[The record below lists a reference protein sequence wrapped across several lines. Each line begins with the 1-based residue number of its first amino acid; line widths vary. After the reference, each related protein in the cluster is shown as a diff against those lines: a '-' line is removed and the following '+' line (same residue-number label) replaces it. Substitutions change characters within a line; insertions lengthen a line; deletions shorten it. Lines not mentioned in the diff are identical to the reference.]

1 MVYSVKFKAFVLIG
15 FVLVCLTACG
25 PLDVKPEDWPTDR
38 IERITGVRLPEF
50 SVIKYVYG
58 HADFFGEYKDTLY
71 IEFESIPSDTL
82 FEKIE
87 GLFETNTNNSQ
98 WTKDGGLYQFHG
110 SWGTFGN
117 DDPLPAPEGEDPEQ
131 DRLFYLTL
139 IKGERIGIIVCG
151 MW

>member
-82 FEKIE
+82 TLPWWSSISFI
-87 GLFETNTNNSQ
+87 LFIFVRMKS
-98 WTKDGGLYQFHG
+98 
-110 SWGTFGN
+110 
-117 DDPLPAPEGEDPEQ
+117 
-131 DRLFYLTL
+131 
-139 IKGERIGIIVCG
+139 V
-151 MW
+151 